1 MKKNVS
7 RTFNELLDTIFFKNL
22 LEVTLLII
30 KSEIVKLLHI
40 YTSSYKGLSK
50 ESWMLALV
58 MLINRSGSMVLPFLG
73 VYMTAHLKFSIEN
86 TGIVLSFFGI
96 GSVIGSWLGGFITD
110 RIGEYKVQY
119 LILLLSVPLFCLIPL
134 FKTEAGVALIILL
147 QSIVSDA
154 FRPANSVAITKYAK
168 PENITRA
175 FSLNRMAV
183 NLGFSIGPALGGI
196 LSAISY
202 DFLFYSNALAAL
214 LAGLI
219 YIWFF
224 YKRNKLAKIKAKK
237 VQEVIEIKKENSPY
251 SDGKFLIYC
260 FFCMLF
266 SICFFQLFS
275 TLTIFYK
282 DTVHLSQQNIGYIL
296 GYSGFLVVLLEM
308 GLVQIAEKYFT
319 LARTMFLG
327 TFICGLSY
335 AMLGFD
341 HSIMT
346 LVISMSLLSAG
357 EIWALPFMSTIT
369 ALRSGK
375 NNKGAY
381 MGLNGISFSIAFI
394 VTPYLGTLIAEKFG
408 FTTLWIGTGILATM
422 IAIGFYFIVPWML
435 KDKEAQA

>member
-1 MKKNVS
+1 
-7 RTFNELLDTIFFKNL
+7 
-22 LEVTLLII
+22 
-30 KSEIVKLLHI
+30 
-40 YTSSYKGLSK
+40 
-50 ESWMLALV
+50 MLALV

-119 LILLLSVPLFCLIPL
+119 LSLLLSVPLFCLIPL

-147 QSIVSDA
+147 QSIVSDS

-224 YKRNKLAKIKAKK
+224 YKRNRLAKIKAKK

-282 DTVHLSQQNIGYIL
+282 DTAHLSQQSIGYIL

-341 HSIMT
+341 HSIIT

-408 FTTLWIGTGILATM
+408 FNILWIGTGILATM

-435 KDKEAQA
+435 KDKETQV

>member
-1 MKKNVS
+1 MK
-7 RTFNELLDTIFFKNL
+7 
-22 LEVTLLII
+22 II
-30 KSEIVKLLHI
+30 HL
-40 YTSSYKGLSK
+40 YTNSFKGLSQ

-58 MLINRSGSMVLPFLG
+58 MLINRAGSMVLPFLG
-73 VYMTAHLKFSIEN
+73 VYMTDHLKFSIEN

-96 GSVIGSWLGGFITD
+96 GSVIGSWLGGYITD
-110 RIGEYKVQY
+110 KIGEYKVQS
-119 LILLLSVPLFCLIPL
+119 ISLLLSVPLFCLIPV
-134 FKTEAGVALIILL
+134 FKTEIGVASIILL

-202 DFLFYSNALAAL
+202 EFLFFSNALAAL
-214 LAGLI
+214 SAGIL
-219 YIWFF
+219 YIIFF
-224 YKRNKLAKIKAKK
+224 RKRNKIARLKARK
-237 VQEVIEIKKENSPY
+237 VKEAVVIKKENSPY
-251 SDGKFLIYC
+251 RDGRFLVYC

-282 DTVHLSQQNIGYIL
+282 DTAKLSQQNIGYIL
-296 GYSGFLVVLLEM
+296 GYSGFLIVLLEM
-308 GLVQIAEKYFT
+308 GFVQIAEKYFN
-319 LARTMFLG
+319 LAVTMLLG
-327 TFICGLSY
+327 TFICGFSY
-335 AMLGFD
+335 AMMAFD
-341 HSIMT
+341 YSIIT
-346 LVISMSLLSAG
+346 LVISMTLLCIG
-357 EIWALPFMSTIT
+357 EIWTLPFMSTIT
-369 ALRSGK
+369 ALRSGQ

-408 FTTLWIGTGILATM
+408 FNALWIGTGILATI
-422 IAIGFYFIVPWML
+422 IAVAFYFIVPWL
-435 KDKEAQA
+435 IKDKKDLEIEG

>member
-1 MKKNVS
+1 
-7 RTFNELLDTIFFKNL
+7 
-22 LEVTLLII
+22 
-30 KSEIVKLLHI
+30 
-40 YTSSYKGLSK
+40 
-50 ESWMLALV
+50 MLALV
-58 MLINRSGSMVLPFLG
+58 MLINRAGSMVLPFLG
-73 VYMTAHLKFSIEN
+73 VYMTDHLKFSIEN
-86 TGIVLSFFGI
+86 TGVVLSFFGI

-110 RIGEYKVQY
+110 RIGEYRVQY
-119 LILLLSVPLFCLIPL
+119 LSLLLSVPLFCMIPL
-134 FKTEAGVALIILL
+134 FKTEIGVATIILL
-147 QSIVSDA
+147 QSIVSDS

-175 FSLNRMAV
+175 FSLNRMAI

-202 DFLFYSNALAAL
+202 EFLFFSNAFTAL
-214 LAGLI
+214 VAGIL
-219 YIWFF
+219 YIVFF
-224 YKRNKLAKIKAKK
+224 RKRNILAKLKARK
-237 VQEVIEIKKENSPY
+237 VQEAIEIKKENSPY
-251 SDGKFLIYC
+251 RDGKFLVYC

-282 DTVHLSQQNIGYIL
+282 DTAHLSQQSIGYIL

-308 GLVQIAEKYFT
+308 GLVQVAEKYFS
-319 LARTMFLG
+319 LAVTMLLG
-327 TFICGLSY
+327 TFICGFAY

-341 HSIMT
+341 YSIVT
-346 LVISMSLLSAG
+346 LVVSMSLLCVG

-394 VTPYLGTLIAEKFG
+394 VTPTLGTFIAERFG
-408 FTTLWIGTGILATM
+408 FTMLWIGTGVLATI
-422 IAIGFYFIVPWML
+422 IAIAFYYIVPWMIGDR
-435 KDKEAQA
+435 KHAES

>member
-1 MKKNVS
+1 MK
-7 RTFNELLDTIFFKNL
+7 
-22 LEVTLLII
+22 LIH
-30 KSEIVKLLHI
+30 L
-40 YTSSYKGLSK
+40 YTNSFKGLSK

-58 MLINRSGSMVLPFLG
+58 MLINRAGSMVLPFLG
-73 VYMTAHLKFSIEN
+73 VYMTDHLKFSIEN
-86 TGIVLSFFGI
+86 TGVVLSFFGI

-110 RIGEYKVQY
+110 RIGEYRVQY
-119 LILLLSVPLFCLIPL
+119 LSLLLSVPLFCMIPL
-134 FKTEAGVALIILL
+134 FKTEIGVATIILL
-147 QSIVSDA
+147 QSIVSDS

-175 FSLNRMAV
+175 FSLNRMAI

-202 DFLFYSNALAAL
+202 EFLFFSNAFTAL
-214 LAGLI
+214 VAGIL
-219 YIWFF
+219 YIVFF
-224 YKRNKLAKIKAKK
+224 RKRNILAKLKARK
-237 VQEVIEIKKENSPY
+237 VQEAIEIKKENSPY
-251 SDGKFLIYC
+251 RDGKFLVYC

-282 DTVHLSQQNIGYIL
+282 DTAHLSQQSIGYIL

-308 GLVQIAEKYFT
+308 GLVQVAEKY
-319 LARTMFLG
+319 LSLSVTMLLG
-327 TFICGLSY
+327 TFICGFAY

-341 HSIMT
+341 YSILT
-346 LVISMSLLSAG
+346 LVISMSLLCVG

-394 VTPYLGTLIAEKFG
+394 VTPTLGTFIAERFG
-408 FTTLWIGTGILATM
+408 FTILWIGTGVLATI
-422 IAIGFYFIVPWML
+422 IAIAFYYIVPWMIGDR
-435 KDKEAQA
+435 KHVES

>member
-1 MKKNVS
+1 MK
-7 RTFNELLDTIFFKNL
+7 
-22 LEVTLLII
+22 LIY
-30 KSEIVKLLHI
+30 L
-40 YTSSYKGLSK
+40 YTNSFKGLSK

-58 MLINRSGSMVLPFLG
+58 MLINRAGSMVLPFLG
-73 VYMTAHLKFSIEN
+73 VYMTDHLKFSIEN

-110 RIGEYKVQY
+110 RIGEYRVQY
-119 LILLLSVPLFCLIPL
+119 LSLLLSVPLFCMIPL
-134 FKTEAGVALIILL
+134 FKTEIGVATIILL
-147 QSIVSDA
+147 QSIVSDS

-202 DFLFYSNALAAL
+202 EFLFLSNAFTAL
-214 LAGLI
+214 VAGIL
-219 YIWFF
+219 YIVFF
-224 YKRNKLAKIKAKK
+224 RKRNILAKLKARK
-237 VQEVIEIKKENSPY
+237 VQEAIEIKKENSPY
-251 SDGKFLIYC
+251 RDGKFLVYC

-282 DTVHLSQQNIGYIL
+282 DTAHLSQQSIGYIL

-308 GLVQIAEKYFT
+308 GLVQVAEKYFS
-319 LARTMFLG
+319 LAVTMLLG
-327 TFICGLSY
+327 TFICGFAY

-341 HSIMT
+341 YSILT
-346 LVISMSLLSAG
+346 LVISMSLLCVG

-394 VTPYLGTLIAEKFG
+394 VTPTLGTFIAERFG
-408 FTTLWIGTGILATM
+408 FTILWIGTGVLATI
-422 IAIGFYFIVPWML
+422 IAIAFYYIVPWMIGDR
-435 KDKEAQA
+435 KHAES

>member
-1 MKKNVS
+1 MK
-7 RTFNELLDTIFFKNL
+7 
-22 LEVTLLII
+22 LIH
-30 KSEIVKLLHI
+30 L
-40 YTSSYKGLSK
+40 YTNSFKGLSK

-58 MLINRSGSMVLPFLG
+58 MLINRAGSMVLPFLG
-73 VYMTAHLKFSIEN
+73 VYMTDHLKFSIEN
-86 TGIVLSFFGI
+86 TGVVLSFFGI

-110 RIGEYKVQY
+110 RIGEYRVQY
-119 LILLLSVPLFCLIPL
+119 LSLLLSVPLFCMIPL
-134 FKTEAGVALIILL
+134 FKTEIGVATIILL
-147 QSIVSDA
+147 QSIVSDS

-202 DFLFYSNALAAL
+202 EFLFFSNAFTAL
-214 LAGLI
+214 LAGIL
-219 YIWFF
+219 YIVFF
-224 YKRNKLAKIKAKK
+224 RKRNILAKLKARK
-237 VQEVIEIKKENSPY
+237 VQEAIEIKKENSPY
-251 SDGKFLIYC
+251 RDGKFLVYC

-282 DTVHLSQQNIGYIL
+282 DTAHLSQQSIGYIL

-308 GLVQIAEKYFT
+308 GLVQVAEKYLS
-319 LARTMFLG
+319 LAVTMLLG
-327 TFICGLSY
+327 TFICGFAY

-341 HSIMT
+341 YSIVT
-346 LVISMSLLSAG
+346 LVVSMSLLCVG

-394 VTPYLGTLIAEKFG
+394 VTPTLGTFIAERFG
-408 FTTLWIGTGILATM
+408 FTILWIGTGVLATI
-422 IAIGFYFIVPWML
+422 IAIAFYYIVPWMIGDR
-435 KDKEAQA
+435 KHAES

>member
-1 MKKNVS
+1 MK
-7 RTFNELLDTIFFKNL
+7 
-22 LEVTLLII
+22 LIY
-30 KSEIVKLLHI
+30 L
-40 YTSSYKGLSK
+40 YTNSFKGLSK

-58 MLINRSGSMVLPFLG
+58 MLINRAGSMVLPFLG
-73 VYMTAHLKFSIEN
+73 VYMTNHLHFSIEN

-110 RIGEYKVQY
+110 KIGEYKVQY
-119 LILLLSVPLFCLIPL
+119 LSLLLSVPLFCLIPV
-134 FKTEAGVALIILL
+134 FKTEVGVAAIILI
-147 QSIVSDA
+147 QSIVSDS

-168 PENITRA
+168 PEKITRA

-202 DFLFYSNALAAL
+202 EFLFFTNALAAL
-214 LAGLI
+214 SAGIL
-219 YIWFF
+219 YIIFF
-224 YKRNKLAKIKAKK
+224 KKRNKLARLKAKK
-237 VQEVIEIKKENSPY
+237 VKEVIEIKKENSPY
-251 SDGKFLIYC
+251 RDGKFLIYC

-282 DTVHLSQQNIGYIL
+282 DTAQLSQQNIGYIL

-308 GLVQIAEKYFT
+308 GLVQVAEKYFS
-319 LARTMFLG
+319 LAVTMFLG
-327 TFICGLSY
+327 TFICGISY
-335 AMLGFD
+335 TMLGFD
-341 HSIMT
+341 HSMIT
-346 LVISMSLLSAG
+346 LVLSMSLLCVG

-408 FTTLWIGTGILATM
+408 FTTLWIGTGIVATA
-422 IAIGFYFIVPWML
+422 IAIAFYFIVPWMISDR
-435 KDKEAQA
+435 KHAE

>member
-1 MKKNVS
+1 MK
-7 RTFNELLDTIFFKNL
+7 
-22 LEVTLLII
+22 LIH
-30 KSEIVKLLHI
+30 L
-40 YTSSYKGLSK
+40 YTNSFKGLSK

-58 MLINRSGSMVLPFLG
+58 MLINRAGSMVLPFLG
-73 VYMTAHLKFSIEN
+73 VYMTDHLKFSIEN

-110 RIGEYKVQY
+110 RIGEYRVQY
-119 LILLLSVPLFCLIPL
+119 LSLLLSVPLFCMIPL
-134 FKTEAGVALIILL
+134 FKTEIGVATIILL
-147 QSIVSDA
+147 QSIVSDS

-175 FSLNRMAV
+175 FSLNRMAI

-202 DFLFYSNALAAL
+202 EFLFFSNAFTAL
-214 LAGLI
+214 VAGIL
-219 YIWFF
+219 YIVFF
-224 YKRNKLAKIKAKK
+224 RKRNILAKLKARK
-237 VQEVIEIKKENSPY
+237 VQEAIEIKKENSPY
-251 SDGKFLIYC
+251 RDGKFLVYC

-282 DTVHLSQQNIGYIL
+282 DTAHLSQQSIGYIL

-308 GLVQIAEKYFT
+308 GLVQAAEKYFS
-319 LARTMFLG
+319 LAVTMLLG
-327 TFICGLSY
+327 TFICGFAY

-341 HSIMT
+341 YSILT
-346 LVISMSLLSAG
+346 LVISMSLLCIG

-394 VTPYLGTLIAEKFG
+394 VTPTLGTFIAERFG
-408 FTTLWIGTGILATM
+408 FTILWIGTGVLATI
-422 IAIGFYFIVPWML
+422 IAIAFYYIVPWMIGDR
-435 KDKEAQA
+435 KHAES

>member
-1 MKKNVS
+1 MK
-7 RTFNELLDTIFFKNL
+7 
-22 LEVTLLII
+22 LIY
-30 KSEIVKLLHI
+30 L
-40 YTSSYKGLSK
+40 YTNSFKGLSK

-58 MLINRSGSMVLPFLG
+58 MLINRAGSMVLPFLG
-73 VYMTAHLKFSIEN
+73 VYMTDHLKFSIEN

-110 RIGEYKVQY
+110 RIGEYRVQY
-119 LILLLSVPLFCLIPL
+119 LSLLLSVPLFCMIPL
-134 FKTEAGVALIILL
+134 FKTEIGVATIILL
-147 QSIVSDA
+147 QSILSDS

-202 DFLFYSNALAAL
+202 EFLFFSNAFTAL
-214 LAGLI
+214 VAGIL
-219 YIWFF
+219 YIVFF
-224 YKRNKLAKIKAKK
+224 RKRNILAKLKARK
-237 VQEVIEIKKENSPY
+237 VQEAIEIKKENSPY
-251 SDGKFLIYC
+251 RDGKFLVYC

-282 DTVHLSQQNIGYIL
+282 DTAHLSQQSIGYIL

-308 GLVQIAEKYFT
+308 GLVQVAEKYFS
-319 LARTMFLG
+319 LAVTMLLG
-327 TFICGLSY
+327 TFICGFAY

-341 HSIMT
+341 YSIVT
-346 LVISMSLLSAG
+346 LVVSMSLLCVG

-394 VTPYLGTLIAEKFG
+394 VTPTLGTFIAERFG
-408 FTTLWIGTGILATM
+408 FTMLWIGTGVLATI
-422 IAIGFYFIVPWML
+422 IAIAFYYIVPWMIGN
-435 KDKEAQA
+435 KKHAES

>member
-1 MKKNVS
+1 
-7 RTFNELLDTIFFKNL
+7 
-22 LEVTLLII
+22 
-30 KSEIVKLLHI
+30 VKLI
-40 YTSSYKGLSK
+40 YLYTNSFKGLSK
-50 ESWMLALV
+50 ESWMLAMV
-58 MLINRSGSMVLPFLG
+58 MLINRAGSMVLPFLG
-73 VYMTAHLKFSIEN
+73 VYMTNHLHFSIEN
-86 TGIVLSFFGI
+86 TGIVLSLFGI

-110 RIGEYKVQY
+110 KIGEYKVQY
-119 LILLLSVPLFCLIPL
+119 LSLLLSVPLFCLIPV
-134 FKTEAGVALIILL
+134 FKTEIGVGAIILI
-147 QSIVSDA
+147 QSIVSDS

-202 DFLFYSNALAAL
+202 EFLFFTNALAAFM
-214 LAGLI
+214 AGIL
-219 YIWFF
+219 YIIFF
-224 YKRNKLAKIKAKK
+224 KKRNKVARLKAKK
-237 VQEVIEIKKENSPY
+237 VKEVIEIKKENSPY
-251 SDGKFLIYC
+251 RDGKFLIYC

-282 DTVHLSQQNIGYIL
+282 NTAKLSQEHIGYIL

-308 GLVQIAEKYFT
+308 GLVQIAEKYFS
-319 LARTMFLG
+319 LAVTMFLG

-341 HSIMT
+341 HGMLT
-346 LVISMSLLSAG
+346 LILSMSFLCVG
-357 EIWALPFMSTIT
+357 EIWALPFMATIT

-394 VTPYLGTLIAEKFG
+394 ITPYLGTMIAEKFG
-408 FTTLWIGTGILATM
+408 FTLLWIGTGILATF
-422 IAIGFYFIVPWML
+422 IAIAFYFIVPWMI
-435 KDKEAQA
+435 KDRKENDESYV

>member
-1 MKKNVS
+1 MK
-7 RTFNELLDTIFFKNL
+7 
-22 LEVTLLII
+22 LIY
-30 KSEIVKLLHI
+30 L
-40 YTSSYKGLSK
+40 YTNSFKGLSK

-58 MLINRSGSMVLPFLG
+58 MLINRAGSMVLPFLG
-73 VYMTAHLKFSIEN
+73 VYMTNHLHFSIEN

-110 RIGEYKVQY
+110 KIGEYKVQSFS
-119 LILLLSVPLFCLIPL
+119 LLLSVPLFCLIPV
-134 FKTEAGVALIILL
+134 FKTEVGVAAIILI

-202 DFLFYSNALAAL
+202 EFLFFANALTAL
-214 LAGLI
+214 SAGI
-219 YIWFF
+219 VYIVFF
-224 YKRNKLAKIKAKK
+224 RKRNKIATLKAKK
-237 VQEVIEIKKENSPY
+237 IKEVIEIKKDRSPY
-251 SDGKFLIYC
+251 RDGKFLLYC

-282 DTVHLSQQNIGYIL
+282 DTAHLSQQNIGYIL

-308 GLVQIAEKYFT
+308 GLVQVAEKYFS
-319 LARTMFLG
+319 LAVTMFLG

-341 HSIMT
+341 HGMLT
-346 LVISMSLLSAG
+346 LVLSMSLLCVG
-357 EIWALPFMSTIT
+357 EIWALPFMVTIT

-394 VTPYLGTLIAEKFG
+394 VTPYVGTLIAEKLG
-408 FTTLWIGTGILATM
+408 FTTLWIGTGILATV
-422 IAIGFYFIVPWML
+422 IAIAFYFIVPWMIGDR
-435 KDKEAQA
+435 KHAE

>member
-1 MKKNVS
+1 
-7 RTFNELLDTIFFKNL
+7 
-22 LEVTLLII
+22 
-30 KSEIVKLLHI
+30 
-40 YTSSYKGLSK
+40 
-50 ESWMLALV
+50 
-58 MLINRSGSMVLPFLG
+58 MVLPFLG

-119 LILLLSVPLFCLIPL
+119 LSLLLSVPLFCIIPL
-134 FKTEAGVALIILL
+134 FKTEAGVAMIILL
-147 QSIVSDA
+147 QSIVSDS

-202 DFLFYSNALAAL
+202 EFLFYSNALGAF
-214 LAGLI
+214 LAGVI

-224 YKRNKLAKIKAKK
+224 YKRNKLAKIKAKQVK
-237 VQEVIEIKKENSPY
+237 EVLEIKNENSPY
-251 SDGKFLIYC
+251 RDGKFLIYC

-282 DTVHLSQQNIGYIL
+282 DTAHLSQQNIGYL
-296 GYSGFLVVLLEM
+296 LAYSGFIVVLLEM
-308 GLVQIAEKYFT
+308 GLVQIAEKYLN
-319 LARTMFLG
+319 LARTMFFG

-341 HSIMT
+341 YTMIT
-346 LVISMSLLSAG
+346 LVISLTLLSVG

-394 VTPYLGTLIAEKFG
+394 ITPYLGTLIAEKFG
-408 FTTLWIGTGILATM
+408 FRILWIGTGVLSTIIAT
-422 IAIGFYFIVPWML
+422 GFYFIVPWML
-435 KDKEAQA
+435 KDKRM

>member
-1 MKKNVS
+1 
-7 RTFNELLDTIFFKNL
+7 
-22 LEVTLLII
+22 
-30 KSEIVKLLHI
+30 
-40 YTSSYKGLSK
+40 
-50 ESWMLALV
+50 MLALV
-58 MLINRSGSMVLPFLG
+58 MLINRAGSMVLPFLG
-73 VYMTAHLKFSIEN
+73 VYMTNHLHFSIEN

-96 GSVIGSWLGGFITD
+96 GSVLGSWMGGFITD
-110 RIGEYKVQY
+110 KIGEYKVQSFS
-119 LILLLSVPLFCLIPL
+119 LLLSVPLFCLIPV
-134 FKTEAGVALIILL
+134 FKTEVGVAAIILV

-202 DFLFYSNALAAL
+202 EFLFFTNALAAL
-214 LAGLI
+214 MAGIL
-219 YIWFF
+219 YIIFF
-224 YKRNKLAKIKAKK
+224 KKRNKLARLKAKK
-237 VQEVIEIKKENSPY
+237 IKEVIEIKKDSSPY
-251 SDGKFLIYC
+251 RDGKFLIYC
-260 FFCMLF
+260 FLCMLF

-282 DTVHLSQQNIGYIL
+282 DTAHLSQQNIGYLL
-296 GYSGFLVVLLEM
+296 GYSGFVVVLLEM
-308 GLVQIAEKYFT
+308 GLVQVAEKYFS
-319 LARTMFLG
+319 LAVTMFLG

-341 HSIMT
+341 HSMLT
-346 LVISMSLLSAG
+346 LILSMSLLCVG

-394 VTPYLGTLIAEKFG
+394 VTPYLGTMIAEKLG
-408 FTTLWIGTGILATM
+408 FTTLWIGTGIVATA
-422 IAIGFYFIVPWML
+422 IATAFYFIVPWMIGDR
-435 KDKEAQA
+435 KHAE

>member
-1 MKKNVS
+1 MK
-7 RTFNELLDTIFFKNL
+7 
-22 LEVTLLII
+22 LIY
-30 KSEIVKLLHI
+30 L
-40 YTSSYKGLSK
+40 YTNSFKGLSK

-58 MLINRSGSMVLPFLG
+58 MLINRAGSMVLPFLG
-73 VYMTAHLKFSIEN
+73 VYMTNHLHFSIEN

-110 RIGEYKVQY
+110 KIGEYKVQSFS
-119 LILLLSVPLFCLIPL
+119 LLLSVPLFCLIPV
-134 FKTEAGVALIILL
+134 FKTEVGVAAIILI

-202 DFLFYSNALAAL
+202 EFLFFANALTAL
-214 LAGLI
+214 SAGIL
-219 YIWFF
+219 YIVFF
-224 YKRNKLAKIKAKK
+224 RKRNKLARLKAKK
-237 VQEVIEIKKENSPY
+237 VKEVIEIKKDSSPY
-251 SDGKFLIYC
+251 RDGKFLLYC

-282 DTVHLSQQNIGYIL
+282 DTAHLSQQNIGYIL

-308 GLVQIAEKYFT
+308 GLVQVAEKYVS
-319 LARTMFLG
+319 LAVTMFLG
-327 TFICGLSY
+327 TFICGISY

-341 HSIMT
+341 HSMIT
-346 LVISMSLLSAG
+346 LILSMSLLCVG

-394 VTPYLGTLIAEKFG
+394 VTPYLGTLIAEKLG
-408 FTTLWIGTGILATM
+408 FTTLWIGTGILATI
-422 IAIGFYFIVPWML
+422 IAIAFYFIVPWMIGDR
-435 KDKEAQA
+435 KHAE